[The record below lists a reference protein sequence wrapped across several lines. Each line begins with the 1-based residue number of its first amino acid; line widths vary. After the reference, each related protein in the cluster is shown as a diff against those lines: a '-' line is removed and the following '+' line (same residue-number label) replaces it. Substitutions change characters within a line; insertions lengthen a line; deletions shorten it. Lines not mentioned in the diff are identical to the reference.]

1 MYFSWVRPSME
12 ARLGFAFRVGRGG
25 GASNLVGVL
34 GALLSSHRIVCYL
47 AASGVGTHRLPLR
60 MERIQQG
67 PTLLPALT
75 NSVLDREL

>member
-1 MYFSWVRPSME
+1 MHFSWVRPGME

-47 AASGVGTHRLPLR
+47 AASGVGTRRPSIAHG
-60 MERIQQG
+60 E
-67 PTLLPALT
+67 
-75 NSVLDREL
+75 NSTRTHTTTRSNQFCSGS